1 MSGCEG
7 GSCSTCDSGN
17 PDRLPP
23 GMLRRYDI
31 NQSTADGTLVVIE
44 TVGKGDDVKVSEA
57 SAGLLAKAREMTE
70 GRLFAVVFGGL
81 EVKPLYPEIFGYGVD
96 TLYHVRDQRLET
108 YIPEA
113 YSECLAAVVDR
124 IEPAAVLFNASQ
136 YGREVAPRL
145 AASLGVG
152 LTADCTGLS
161 ADGRKL
167 IATRPAFGGTLMAD
181 IEYIGFPQI
190 ATVRPGAF
198 PAPERKEGQGTAIY
212 WQYTGDSVP
221 DGFRDSPVENG
232 GDDIGDARIV
242 ISLGDGIRD
251 RSVIEVAER
260 VCGKMGAALC
270 CSRALVEKGWMPRS
284 RQVGMSGRIV
294 NPDLY
299 IAFGI
304 SGAVQHRVGMNGAKR
319 IIAVNDDPDAPIHG
333 FADVSLLADAGEVLR
348 SLEKSLLRARYGAG
362 EDLVDVTVDLD
373 VAPDRLD
380 LPVLP
385 DEERRADGSDGLLA
399 VGLLDPPGPDRLQ
412 QGVVGVAEE
421 LDLQLLVVDE
431 APVGF
436 GRILA
441 DPDDGDVPEHELGDA
456 GGERLRLPGASGGAV
471 LRVEVDHVPDA
482 LEGGAVQ
489 LLAVLVLEPEAREC
503 IAYFHGIRTGC
514 PSS

>member
-23 GMLRRYDI
+23 GMLKRYDI
-31 NQSTADGTLVVIE
+31 NQSTADGTLVIIE
-44 TVGKGDDVKVSEA
+44 TVGKGEGVGISDA

-81 EVKPLYPEIFGYGVD
+81 EIKPLYPEIFGYGVD
-96 TLYHVRDQRLET
+96 SLYHVRDQRLET
-108 YIPEA
+108 YRPVA
-113 YSECLAAVVDR
+113 YSECIASIVGR
-124 IEPAAVLFNASQ
+124 IEPAVVLFNASQ

-161 ADGRKL
+161 TEGRKL
-167 IATRPAFGGTLMAD
+167 VATRPAFGGTLMAD
-181 IEYIGFPQI
+181 IEYVGFPQI

-198 PAPERKEGQGTAIY
+198 PAPEKGSGQGTAIY
-212 WQYTGDSVP
+212 WQYAGDSVD
-221 DGFRDSPVENG
+221 DGFEDSPVDNG
-232 GDDIGDARIV
+232 GDDIGDARII

-260 VCGKMGAALC
+260 VCEKMGAALC
-270 CSRALVEKGWMPRS
+270 CSRALVEKGWMPRT

-348 SLEKSLLRARYGAG
+348 SLEKSLLRARHGARQH
-362 EDLVDVTVDLD
+362 LVDMAVDLD

-385 DEERRADGSDGLLA
+385 DEERRADRADGLLP
-399 VGLLDPPGPDRLQ
+399 VGLLGAPRADGFHQ
-412 QGVVGVAEE
+412 SVVGVAEE

-436 GRILA
+436 DGILA
-441 DPDDGDVPEHELGDA
+441 DSDDRYVPEHELGDA
-456 GGERLRLPGASGGAV
+456 GGERLRLPGASGAAV
-471 LRVEVDHVPDA
+471 LRIEVHHVPDA
-482 LEGGAVQ
+482 LECGAVQ
-489 LLAVLVLEPEAREC
+489 LLAVLVLQPEAREC
-503 IAYFHGIRTGC
+503 VAYFHGIRTGC